1 MKVLYCCSFIDN
13 CELAYLTGLAKR
25 GVKYYVVAPDVPN
38 FQKLKE
44 RNLVKHLTF
53 KTKSKLS
60 IGAIVKFKELIKN
73 FKPDVIHCV
82 DGKSLSCVII
92 ALRLLK
98 SNIPLIAYRGTMGN
112 LSRWDLGTWL
122 AHRNPRINKIT
133 CVSDAVR
140 KSLIENGIPKE
151 KLITVY
157 KGHSLDWYQEKYSID
172 KHMLNIGN
180 NDKLISCVANDRP
193 HKGLHVLIKAF
204 HNVKNQNSHLLLIGN
219 IKSKKLIN
227 LCNSGKNKDRIHIL
241 GYIPNAWM
249 VSGATDIFVMPSTAR
264 EGLARSVIEAM
275 AQGVPAIVS
284 DIGGL
289 PEIVRNRKDGFVV
302 KGGDVE
308 ALANALDKL
317 VSNEKLLNDF
327 SKSAK
332 ERIEKSFNTLTTQ
345 EKLLSLY
352 KVLSGKR

>member
-1 MKVLYCCSFIDN
+1 
-13 CELAYLTGLAKR
+13 
-25 GVKYYVVAPDVPN
+25 
-38 FQKLKE
+38 
-44 RNLVKHLTF
+44 
-53 KTKSKLS
+53 
-60 IGAIVKFKELIKN
+60 
-73 FKPDVIHCV
+73 
-82 DGKSLSCVII
+82 
-92 ALRLLK
+92 
-98 SNIPLIAYRGTMGN
+98 
-112 LSRWDLGTWL
+112 
-122 AHRNPRINKIT
+122 
-133 CVSDAVR
+133 
-140 KSLIENGIPKE
+140 
-151 KLITVY
+151 
-157 KGHSLDWYQEKYSID
+157 
-172 KHMLNIGN
+172 
-180 NDKLISCVANDRP
+180 
-193 HKGLHVLIKAF
+193 
-204 HNVKNQNSHLLLIGN
+204 
-219 IKSKKLIN
+219 
-227 LCNSGKNKDRIHIL
+227 
-241 GYIPNAWM
+241 M

-317 VSNEKLLNDF
+317 VSNEKLLNEF